1 MIDQNN
7 RAALESMMTSPVYD
21 EQISVRP
28 EGGWPLSMLADMLK
42 VGPPLLTEIIK
53 SMESV
58 KDTDKFVNL
67 VQMLLPE
74 YENDIMSAPRRRR
87 VYKFCFYFGK
97 KYYPLPANMDCPP
110 AEWGNNMPVTLFG
123 LSYKEYHE
131 LDMRPGYLLMLS
143 LVVYP
148 WEGDDRDAQDDS
160 VPFNPAAFGNGTKKW
175 KPKASDIEWLKAL
188 FTSLKIND
196 HWIAPM
202 GFEMVKV
209 SANEF
214 KLTNAAD
221 NPDVKDT
228 IARTLLV
235 AEKLG
240 IKATFIAGKNAAEK
254 TTAARIPLLDKVQDI
269 VGAETVRKIPKRGW
283 EPEDLHKMTDGTRFE
298 GVGYF
303 ADWACGQTGCTIL
316 DSSYEDCEWVEGM
329 GEPLFKW
336 TKRNIE
342 ILTEQWPKTQ
352 EIRTKIDKM
361 AIWLEQDQANH
372 FFELVNFLMSHKV
385 KPTHKDRMGFYDRGD
400 RACCLDQ
407 FSDEDEEE
415 ENDGTE

>member
-1 MIDQNN
+1 
-7 RAALESMMTSPVYD
+7 MMTSPVYD
-21 EQISVRP
+21 EQTTTRP
-28 EGGWPLSMLADMLK
+28 EKGWPLALLAEMLK

-58 KDTDKFVNL
+58 EDTEHFVNL

-74 YENDIMSAPRRRR
+74 YENEVMSAPRHRR

-110 AEWGNNMPVTLFG
+110 AEWVDGMPVTLYG

-131 LDMRPGYLLMLS
+131 LAMRPGYLLMLS

-148 WEGDDRDAQDDS
+148 WEGDDRDALDDS
-160 VPFNPAAFGNGTKKW
+160 VPFNPAAFGNSTKKW
-175 KPKASDIEWLKAL
+175 KPAASDIAWLKDL
-188 FTSLKIND
+188 FTSLKISD

-221 NPDVKDT
+221 TPDVKDT

-240 IKATFIAGKNAAEK
+240 IKATFIAGKNAEEK
-254 TTAARIPLLDKVQDI
+254 TTAARIPLLDRVQNV
-269 VGAETVRKIPKRGW
+269 VGAETVRKIPKHGW
-283 EPEDLHKMTDGTRFE
+283 EPEDLHKMTDGTRFD
-298 GVGYF
+298 GVADF

-316 DSSYEDCEWVEGM
+316 DSSYEDCAWVEGM
-329 GEPLFKW
+329 AEPIFKW
-336 TKRNIE
+336 TKKNVE
-342 ILTEQWPKTQ
+342 ILTAEWPKVQ
-352 EIRTKIDKM
+352 DIRQRIDYM
-361 AIWLEQDQANH
+361 ATWLEQDQANH

-385 KPTHKDRMGFYDRGD
+385 KPTNKHRMSTFDRGE
-400 RACCLDQ
+400 RACILDQ
-407 FSDEDEEE
+407 ATDYDEE
-415 ENDGTE
+415 ENDGTG